1 MGSTTSTRSSPAGIS
16 SSSNKT
22 EGNEDSFTNRDNL
35 LSIIVLGGL
44 TGVYAYLLI
53 DPKQPRLSA
62 KPKNFVL
69 KPDTIESFAKF
80 TKDYSS
86 GSDSSSSGG
95 YSRYYSSGD
104 KNYSHHGMDDFFMT
118 GKDDFKDFYVDDK
131 KMDKRTEPI
140 SPSSDY
146 LCQEDGWLAIRA
158 ELNYKYL
165 WLHAGEHG
173 WMGATATMDTP
184 LHRRSFEIHPVNES
198 CADGQGWV
206 RLREGDSQGFLMMV
220 APTGAFAVDEWVVK
234 VGSELLNVTNA
245 DPQYHFLL
253 EEEGYM
259 LNRGSMAFVNVMP
272 EAEYS
277 VRGHTGGWDRT
288 KAAGREYGA
297 QVKFSFVNESL
308 VQEAIDEE
316 NAELKETEEED
327 KLYRQQIAAFPK
339 STEKRVIS
347 FGLYGAKEKYTLGAV
362 HNAELAQVYFPGWVR
377 VQMTTYSINISCNFL
392 THPINAHHLRYTII
406 TPSNPTSLPPSLP
419 LSQICRFYVT
429 SDVPPDTVD
438 ALKKLGAEVEN
449 VPAGMGYSSGMFWR
463 FMPAADA
470 SVDRFVVRDVDSRL
484 NARDRI
490 AVEEWIESKLPVHIL
505 RDHVNHC
512 IVMNGGMWGAVKDAL
527 PNMKEL
533 IMAWSRY
540 NQRASYHTIT
550 HPATHANVSSD
561 TDMTTETRPFTPTL
575 SPPLIHLLSLSPS
588 HHMHSPHQS

>member
-1 MGSTTSTRSSPAGIS
+1 MLMVEENQPSLQPSAWTPT
-16 SSSNKT
+16 SSSNTNTTFSNNNIK
-22 EGNEDSFTNRDNL
+22 NPNNDDSFCNKENI
-35 LSIIVLGGL
+35 LSIVVLAGL
-44 TGVYAYLLI
+44 TSVYLYLLM
-53 DPKQPRLSA
+53 DPKQPHLSA
-62 KPKNFVL
+62 RPKNFVL
-69 KPDTIESFAKF
+69 KPDTRATFDSFTAEYK
-80 TKDYSS
+80 K
-86 GSDSSSSGG
+86 GSDTSSKYSFSYGSGTKYNYTYGSSSSAYKEWGKGG
-95 YSRYYSSGD
+95 TP
-104 KNYSHHGMDDFFMT
+104 DDFFLDASRS
-118 GKDDFKDFYVDDK
+118 GKDDFYPSRDGKDEK
-131 KMDKRTEPI
+131 SGPI
-140 SPSSDY
+140 VPSINY
-146 LCQEDGWLAIRA
+146 RCQEGWLAIRA

-165 WLHAGEHG
+165 WMHAGEHG

-206 RLREGDSQGFLMMV
+206 KLREGDSQGFLMMV
-220 APTGAFAVDEWVVK
+220 APSSAFGVDEWVVK

-377 VQMTTYSINISCNFL
+377 V
-392 THPINAHHLRYTII
+392 H
-406 TPSNPTSLPPSLP
+406 
-419 LSQICRFYVT
+419 
-429 SDVPPDTVD
+429 
-438 ALKKLGAEVEN
+438 E
-449 VPAGMGYSSGMFWR
+449 
-463 FMPAADA
+463 
-470 SVDRFVVRDVDSRL
+470 
-484 NARDRI
+484 
-490 AVEEWIESKLPVHIL
+490 
-505 RDHVNHC
+505 
-512 IVMNGGMWGAVKDAL
+512 
-527 PNMKEL
+527 
-533 IMAWSRY
+533 Y
-540 NQRASYHTIT
+540 NTLYQR
-550 HPATHANVSSD
+550 
-561 TDMTTETRPFTPTL
+561 TL
-575 SPPLIHLLSLSPS
+575 
-588 HHMHSPHQS
+588 